1 MVLARCQKGGF
12 LEAILQLL
20 SCILITVV
28 YHLLAMPGGK
38 EGWEMQVFILVPL
51 QKWILLTKSIR
62 IGNYSDMPNAGK
74 CNPSFRQ

>member
-38 EGWEMQVFILVPL
+38 EGWEM
-51 QKWILLTKSIR
+51 
-62 IGNYSDMPNAGK
+62 
-74 CNPSFRQ
+74 